1 MPVISSQ
8 SQAEVT
14 STAIETLFAD
24 LLSLEE
30 VKSSALPPVHLWNPP
45 LSGKM
50 DLIIDR
56 EGRWIHEGNPIRRE
70 AIVKLF
76 SSILKTEDRQFF
88 LVSPVEKWLIE
99 VDIAPFYITSVSRD
113 IRGSEQAISCETST
127 GENIVI
133 SSNHPL
139 RLAEQHKTGEILPLV
154 DIRQGLKGFFSRST
168 YYQLVEWCHID
179 EAEDNQQLFL
189 TSMGQRF
196 SLGSLAE

>member
-1 MPVISSQ
+1 VPVTSSQ
-8 SQAEVT
+8 SQVEVT
-14 STAIETLFAD
+14 STAVETLFAD

-30 VKSSALPPVHLWNPP
+30 VKSSGLPPVHLWNPP
-45 LSGKM
+45 LSGTM

-56 EGRWIHEGNPIRRE
+56 EGRWIHEGNPILRE
-70 AIVKLF
+70 AIVRLF

-99 VDIAPFYITSVSRD
+99 VEVAPFYITSVSRD
-113 IRGSEQAISCETST
+113 IRGSDQAISCETST

-133 SSNHPL
+133 GSNHPL
-139 RLAEQHKTGEILPLV
+139 TLAEQQKTGEILPLAE
-154 DIRQGLKGFFSRST
+154 IRQGLKGFFSRST
-168 YYQLVEWCHID
+168 YYQLVEWSHID
-179 EAEDNQQLFL
+179 GAENDQQLFI